1 MKKSITNKNIFRP
14 LAFLLLVLTGFSAC
28 KKDDQIEPKIFFNTE
43 DALSVSNKATEQSV
57 VIVSNMD
64 WTAQADVDWITIAEA
79 AGEKGKDTVR
89 FSVAQNDDEER
100 TGILTIST
108 ASGGLAKEIRVVQE
122 SGLAANFYVKAGAS
136 GEGRS
141 FDEPAS
147 LDYALKNAVSGTV
160 IHIAAGTYIPE
171 STITGGDSSDPGDI
185 TFEINKNIT
194 LIGGYPANAAGK
206 AVTADPAVN
215 KTILSGQLSS
225 GEAYHVVTVS
235 APKIEDQKVVL
246 NGLVITGGNAS
257 TAGTS
262 ASINGAA
269 FRRDYGG
276 GMTIG
281 GALVEINN
289 CEIIEN
295 RSEKF
300 VAGLFIFGDAS
311 VTIKNS
317 KINKNISKSNGAGIW
332 ANASKVYIY
341 GSEVNENETSGTAA
355 GVHAYPDAALY
366 MYNST
371 VANNK
376 GKSYGAAVYLRQRST
391 GVLVNCLI
399 YGNESTSGNG
409 GGGLM
414 MYDNCEADVISST
427 ITKNTIAGPGG
438 GVYRRSNVNTLRIYN
453 SIISGNSQ
461 KAGSSDVDV
470 YEASADA
477 PLIQASVIGDKAY
490 NTAGSEI
497 DGASFNPVT
506 MLSASFLPIAD
517 NNPALTAGMNASAL
531 NTLGGTFN
539 PPLEALISSDL
550 NGESRSGVNIMG
562 ALVK

>member
-1 MKKSITNKNIFRP
+1 MKKLLTNKNIFQP
-14 LAFLLLVLTGFSAC
+14 LAFMFLVLTGLNAC
-28 KKDDQIEPKIFFNTE
+28 KKDEGIEPKIFFNIE
-43 DALSVSNKATEQSV
+43 DALSVSNKATEQNV
-57 VIVSNMD
+57 IIVSNMN
-64 WTAQADVDWITIAEA
+64 WTAQADVDWITISTA

-89 FSVAQNDDEER
+89 FSVAANDDEER
-100 TGILTIST
+100 TGVISVAT
-108 ASGGLAKEIRVVQE
+108 ASGTLAKEITVIQE

-141 FDEPAS
+141 FDQPAS

-171 STITGGDSSDPGDI
+171 STITGGQTSDPGDM

-194 LIGGYPANAAGK
+194 LIGGYPANAVGK
-206 AVTADPAVN
+206 TASADPAVH
-215 KTILSGQLSS
+215 KTILSGQLAN
-225 GEAYHVVTVS
+225 GESYHVVTIS
-235 APKIEDQKVVL
+235 APKVEEQKVVL
-246 NGLVITGGNAS
+246 DGLVITGGNAS
-257 TAGTS
+257 SAGTS
-262 ASINGAA
+262 AAINGTA

-281 GALVEINN
+281 GSVVEITN

-295 RSEKF
+295 KSEKF
-300 VAGLFIFGDAS
+300 IAGLYIFGS
-311 VTIKNS
+311 GQVTVKSS
-317 KINKNISKSNGAGIW
+317 KVNKNISKGNGAGIW
-332 ANASKVYIY
+332 ASASELYIY
-341 GSEVNENETSGTAA
+341 DSEVNENETPGTAA
-355 GVHAYPDAALY
+355 GVHAYPDASLY

-371 VANNK
+371 VAGNK
-376 GKSYGAAVYLRQRST
+376 GKSYGAAVYLRQKSK

-438 GVYRRSNVNTLRIYN
+438 GVYRRNNVNILRIYN
-453 SIISGNSQ
+453 SIISGNVQ

-470 YEASADA
+470 YEAGADA

-490 NTAGSEI
+490 NASGSEI
-497 DGASFNPVT
+497 SVPFNPLT
-506 MLSASFLPIAD
+506 MLNASFLPVGD

-531 NTLGGTFN
+531 NTLGGTFT
-539 PPLEALISSDL
+539 PPLEPLISSDM
-550 NGESRSGVNIMG
+550 NANSRSGVSIMG
-562 ALVK
+562 ALVE